1 MEKKKISYWKY
12 VKPHLIYFILGPI
25 FMIMEILGE
34 VVLPAWMANI
44 INIGA
49 ANHDVTY
56 IWHTGVNMIVFAFIM
71 MFGGIGGAW
80 FAVNASLHFG
90 EDLRKDIFG
99 KIQTFSFANLDKF
112 STGSLVTRLTNDIT
126 QIQNMITML
135 LRMMLRA
142 PGMMIGAII
151 MSFTINR
158 RLAMILLVVM
168 PVLMAGIA
176 ILIKVGFPRFMKL
189 QEKVD
194 ALNNNVR
201 ENLTN
206 VRVIKSFVREKDE
219 NKKFAAANEDLANT
233 GISALRVLVITWPFF
248 SLIMDATVL
257 LVVWL
262 GGQQII
268 AGDMEVGSLTAFISY
283 IFQVLFSLMML
294 AMILLQVPR
303 ASASSKRIKEVLG
316 TDVDLNDIYAK
327 HKDAEVSK
335 GGITFKDV
343 SFRYYKD
350 SPESVLAH
358 IDLEIK
364 PGETLGII
372 GPTGCG
378 KTTLVSLIP
387 RLYDVDEGQVLV
399 DGIDVRDY
407 SLKNLREGVGM
418 VLQKNVLFSG
428 TIAENL
434 KWGDPEADMSVIEE
448 FADKA
453 QADAFVKDFTDGYET
468 ILGQGGVNVSG
479 GQKQRLCIARAL
491 LKKPKILIL
500 ADSTSAVD
508 TATERKIREAF
519 NTTLQDTTTI
529 IIAQRISSVM
539 DADKIVVMEDGV
551 ITGVGT
557 HDELLKSNVLYQ
569 EIFDSQMDNAKE
581 VG

>member
-1 MEKKKISYWKY
+1 
-12 VKPHLIYFILGPI
+12 
-25 FMIMEILGE
+25 
-34 VVLPAWMANI
+34 
-44 INIGA
+44 
-49 ANHDVTY
+49 
-56 IWHTGVNMIVFAFIM
+56 
-71 MFGGIGGAW
+71 
-80 FAVNASLHFG
+80 
-90 EDLRKDIFG
+90 
-99 KIQTFSFANLDKF
+99 
-112 STGSLVTRLTNDIT
+112 
-126 QIQNMITML
+126 
-135 LRMMLRA
+135 
-142 PGMMIGAII
+142 MIGAII

-168 PVLMAGIA
+168 PVLMMGIL

-219 NKKFAAANEDLANT
+219 NKKFAAANEDLADT
-233 GISALRVLVITWPFF
+233 GISALRILVITWPFF
-248 SLIMDATVL
+248 SLVMDATVL

-268 AGDMEVGSLTAFISY
+268 AGEMEVGSLTAFISY

-316 TDVDLNDIYAK
+316 TDVDLNDIYAE
-327 HKDAEVSK
+327 HKDAIVEK

-358 IDLEIK
+358 IDLDIK

-453 QADAFVKDFTDGYET
+453 QADAFVKEFTDGYET

-500 ADSTSAVD
+500 DDSTSAVD

-529 IIAQRISSVM
+529 IIAQRITSVM

-557 HDELLKSNVLYQ
+557 HAELLKSNVLYQ
-569 EIFDSQMDNAKE
+569 EIYDSQMENAKE